1 MIDHTAAAYFAV
13 YGGVLGFAL
22 GILFLDAFDISL
34 PRGDSV
40 GVTGALIA
48 AALLLDDLGPQWALI
63 LGVSSISLVQLVRYS
78 RGHEGASWY
87 EVWIRLGSTL
97 TAIGTYA
104 LLRPYGGW
112 VGASNI
118 VVIPAVLLLS
128 ELAARQAALSLK
140 SGRSLKR
147 LLAGNLSR
155 QGLLFASEVSV
166 AALTVILYGSMGVW
180 SLIPVL
186 ALLVLIRQSYAMLLE
201 IRETYHTTVSVLVEA
216 AELPEPGR
224 QGHSERVA
232 EIARSIGSR
241 CGLSAVELERLSY
254 AALLHDVHGI
264 SDSAYTAAERG
275 SSSEV
280 VQEVGF
286 LSEVIPILRVV
297 DGGPIDGSQADK
309 DLLSGFIVALAS
321 DVDSVTR
328 KEVAD
333 AHHQAALPRVAATIP
348 PRLKA
353 KAVSAAVSLGLPVPA
368 ID

>member
-1 MIDHTAAAYFAV
+1 MIDTATALLVAYS
-13 YGGVLGFAL
+13 GVVGFAL
-22 GILFLDAFDISL
+22 GIVFLDAFDISL

-40 GVTGALIA
+40 GVAGALVSA
-48 AALLLDDLGPQWALI
+48 AILLEDLGPLWALV
-63 LGVSSISLVQLVRYS
+63 LGVSSILLVQLFRHA
-78 RGHEGASWY
+78 RGQEGTSFY

-97 TAIGTYA
+97 AAIGTYA
-104 LLRPYGGW
+104 LMRPYSGW
-112 VGASNI
+112 IGLSEI
-118 VVIPAVLLLS
+118 VVVPAVLLLS
-128 ELAARQAALSLK
+128 ELAARQAALSMR

-147 LLAGNLSR
+147 LLLGNLSR

-166 AALTVILYGSMGVW
+166 AALTVILFRSMGVW

-201 IRETYHTTVSVLVEA
+201 IRETYHTTVSVLIEA
-216 AELPEPGR
+216 AEIPEPGR
-224 QGHSERVA
+224 KGHSERVA
-232 EIARSIGSR
+232 EIARSIGAK
-241 CGLSAVELERLSY
+241 CGMSAVDLERLSY

-264 SDSAYTAAERG
+264 SDTAYSAPAG

-286 LSEVIPILRVV
+286 LSDVIPILRVV
-297 DGGPIDGSQADK
+297 DGKPIDEGQGDK

-321 DVDSVTR
+321 DVDSTAR
-328 KEVAD
+328 HEVAE
-333 AHHQAALPRVAATIP
+333 AHHESAVPRIAHEIP